1 MGAPDPKRGTAA
13 GPSTTAVHA
22 GDVER
27 TAGGP
32 VVNPIHQTSTFFN
45 APEGG
50 AEVLY
55 TRFGNNPNQV
65 ALERRIAALEGAED
79 AVVTGSGMAAMAMAL
94 LGCAEAGTRIASA
107 DALYGGTRVLLDRE
121 LSRLGI
127 RTDYLDFHAPGWADR
142 LTEGYGV
149 VLVELPTNPLLRVP
163 DLPAIARAARRI
175 GAVVVVDSTFATPI
189 NLRPL
194 EHGAHLVVH
203 SATKYLGGHSDVTAG
218 AVVGGGTLLA
228 SVRDRTR
235 IFGPSLD
242 PHAAWLVERGIK
254 TLAVRMERHER
265 NGHAVAEW
273 CEAHPAVRQVYY
285 PGLPSHPDHALAG
298 RLLGG
303 YGGMLGVELRG
314 GGEAA
319 TRVVRRLRL
328 ARVASSLG
336 GVDTLVSE
344 PRHTSHMAMTAQQR
358 EQAGIRDGFLRFSLG
373 IEDAEDIIADLRQ
386 ALDEEP
392 DDGE

>member
-1 MGAPDPKRGTAA
+1 
-13 GPSTTAVHA
+13 V
-22 GDVER
+22 
-27 TAGGP
+27 
-32 VVNPIHQTSTFFN
+32 
-45 APEGG
+45 
-50 AEVLY
+50 
-55 TRFGNNPNQV
+55 
-65 ALERRIAALEGAED
+65 ERRIAALEGAED
-79 AVVTGSGMAAMAMAL
+79 AVVTASGMSAMAMRAPR
-94 LGCAEAGTRIASA
+94 AASKPATTSIASPMTCTA
-107 DALYGGTRVLLDRE
+107 APASSWSTNCRAWGSAPTYRGSLLATGG
-121 LSRLGI
+121 
-127 RTDYLDFHAPGWADR
+127 ADR
-142 LTEGYGV
+142 LTAAVRGSSSRR
-149 VLVELPTNPLLRVP
+149 LPSNPLLRVLGP
-163 DLPAIARAARRI
+163 PRPIARAARRI